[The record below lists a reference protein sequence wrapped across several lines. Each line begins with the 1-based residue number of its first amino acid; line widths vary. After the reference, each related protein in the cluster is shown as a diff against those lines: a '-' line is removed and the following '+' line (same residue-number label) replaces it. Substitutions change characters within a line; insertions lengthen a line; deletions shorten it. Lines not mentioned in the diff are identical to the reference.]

1 MIEKIKE
8 FILIAK
14 KLLVLRKEDT
24 TTEPKVSLLFNS
36 NNEAFLTFFSSVF
49 PFFSH
54 PGFEEVEEKDLDNF
68 LDKCRNY
75 LKDCENFYTV
85 DLGLSSK
92 NNQIAEGESFFI
104 SKNGEIT
111 KYTVKRDS
119 VFYNGVNKGYCR
131 VIEER
136 LNN

>member
-14 KLLVLRKEDT
+14 KLLVLRKEDS
-24 TTEPKVSLLFNS
+24 TTEPKVSVLFNP

-49 PFFSH
+49 PFFTH
-54 PGFEEVEEKDLDNF
+54 PDFEEVEEKDLDNF
-68 LDKCRNY
+68 LNKCHNY
-75 LKDCENFYTV
+75 LTDYEKNYTV
-85 DLGLSSK
+85 DLGLPKK

-104 SKNGEIT
+104 SKNGEII
-111 KYTVKRDS
+111 KYTVKRED
-119 VFYNGVNKGYCR
+119 VFYNGVNKGYCK

-136 LNN
+136 LNS